1 MSFSLDAKV
10 DDLFV
15 NSESIANG
23 FKVNR
28 PKAREIA
35 LEIQKYINDAE
46 TSGGNK
52 HASELDASDA
62 VVELLTKIKLS
73 DKSSMM
79 EEFNS
84 VLLEEK
90 IALSMLECD
99 KQQAAFDEKIKNI
112 EEEAK
117 QSAINT
123 ATVSWIIAAAA
134 VFIFAAFLFA

>member
-1 MSFSLDAKV
+1 M
-10 DDLFV
+10 
-15 NSESIANG
+15 
-23 FKVNR
+23 
-28 PKAREIA
+28 
-35 LEIQKYINDAE
+35 
-46 TSGGNK
+46 
-52 HASELDASDA
+52 
-62 VVELLTKIKLS
+62 ELLTKIKLS